1 MNLSSITP
9 SQPNKAVLVTGAAK
23 RLGREIALQFARQG
37 WDVAVHYGQSE
48 QEALKT
54 VAEIELLGCRAKA
67 FQANLAR
74 EDEIKTL
81 FSEVTTQFENL
92 HCLVNSASIFEYDR
106 ANSDV
111 RLTSKKLQEH
121 MQVNL
126 VAPILLSQLM
136 FGWQTHRAN
145 NRANYKVNACA
156 QDSLPSVIQLL
167 DQKLINLNPDY
178 LSYTLSKSALLT
190 SVQLLAIDFAPVL
203 RVVGLA
209 PGISL
214 PSGDQTIEGFS
225 QAHQMTPLEKSST
238 PSDIAK
244 AAVFL
249 ADSNAITGT
258 TLYVDGGQH
267 LLPSSRDVMFKT
279 NAV

>member
-1 MNLSSITP
+1 M
-9 SQPNKAVLVTGAAK
+9 TGAAK

-37 WDVAVHYGQSE
+37 WDVAIHYGRSE
-48 QEALKT
+48 QEAQKT
-54 VAEIELLGCRAKA
+54 LTTIEGLGVKA
-67 FQANLAR
+67 ALFQADLANER
-74 EDEIKTL
+74 DIEKL
-81 FSEVTTQFENL
+81 FTAVIQKFPHL

-106 ANSDV
+106 AHSDSP
-111 RLTSKKLQEH
+111 LTATSLQSH

-126 VAPILLSQLM
+126 TAPILLSQKM
-136 FGWQTHRAN
+136 FEYQKSKVIKNQTT
-145 NRANYKVNACA
+145 
-156 QDSLPSVIQLL
+156 DIELPSVIQLL

-178 LSYTLSKSALLT
+178 LSYTLSKAALLT
-190 SVQLLAIDFAPVL
+190 SVEMLAVDFAPNL

-214 PSGDQTIEGFS
+214 PSGYQTDDGFS
-225 QAHQMTPLEKSST
+225 KAHQMTPLGKSST
-238 PSDIAK
+238 PLDIAK

-249 ADSNAITGT
+249 ADANAITGT

-279 NAV
+279 N

>member
-1 MNLSSITP
+1 MNSPLS
-9 SQPNKAVLVTGAAK
+9 QQQKAVLVTGAAK

-37 WDVAVHYGQSE
+37 WDVAVHYGRSE
-48 QEALKT
+48 KEALET
-54 VAEIELLGCRAKA
+54 VKQLQSLGVRSQA
-67 FQANLAR
+67 FQADLAI
-74 EDEIKTL
+74 ESEIKSL
-81 FSEVTTQFENL
+81 FEAVSKEFPNL

-106 ANSDV
+106 ANSETP
-111 RLTSKKLQEH
+111 LSSKSLQAH

-126 VAPILLSQLM
+126 AAPILLSQLM
-136 FGWQTHRAN
+136 FEFQKNSTSTVDDAH
-145 NRANYKVNACA
+145 
-156 QDSLPSVIQLL
+156 LPSIIQLL

-178 LSYTLSKSALLT
+178 LSYTLSKAALAA
-190 SVQLLAIDFAPVL
+190 SVEILAVDLAPIL

-214 PSGDQTIEGFS
+214 PSGDQTNEGFAK
-225 QAHQMTPLEKSST
+225 AHQLTPLGKSST
-238 PSDIAK
+238 PTDVAM

-249 ADSNAITGT
+249 AGSNAITGT

-279 NAV
+279 S